1 MSAPD
6 QPQQRL
12 RVVTF
17 DNTPL
22 QPPEPCS
29 GGYLCC
35 CTLCTIERDHHIATG
50 VRGDPSNPFRKNKA
64 A

>member
-1 MSAPD
+1 MNESDRA
-6 QPQQRL
+6 QPSL
-12 RVVTF
+12 RIVTF
-17 DNTPL
+17 PQPPS

-35 CTLCTIERDHHIATG
+35 CTLCTIERDHHLATG